1 VILNKKLMNAFLVAA
16 IFIASTFFGAQ
27 SFSCDDSAKSVSA
40 TEQVSDTHNTSH
52 SDHSDHE
59 NEGCDCPGHNHS
71 CCNQP
76 IPIFDS
82 VNYSSL
88 KKQSEIHS
96 REPPNLLPS
105 PILDGPYQPPK
116 A

>member
-1 VILNKKLMNAFLVAA
+1 MKTVFVAA

-27 SFSCDDSAKSVSA
+27 SFSCDDSTKSVSA
-40 TEQVSDTHNTSH
+40 AEQVSDAQDASH
-52 SDHSDHE
+52 SDHDS
-59 NEGCDCPGHNHS
+59 EGCDCPGHNHS

-82 VNYSSL
+82 VNYSSVQ
-88 KKQSEIHS
+88 KQSEVHS
-96 REPPNLLPS
+96 REPSNLLQS

-116 A
+116 S